1 MAKNSPKHLEQND
14 KRWQTSWSKRKIN
27 KPIFEWLTCPV
38 QPMCCKDLI
47 KHEDISISDW
57 IKKKKKD
64 LRKTDPY
71 NWTNSGFILSVKC
84 PYESNQHTAK
94 VQNKSITVSTYPFR
108 KKEEKWKHHWLHA
121 LFSDSIHLSK
131 LIFDI
136 RSDLEGRH
144 SDNSQKVENNIIP
157 TNMNYLPAG

>member
-1 MAKNSPKHLEQND
+1 M
-14 KRWQTSWSKRKIN
+14 
-27 KPIFEWLTCPV
+27 
-38 QPMCCKDLI
+38 
-47 KHEDISISDW
+47 
-57 IKKKKKD
+57 
-64 LRKTDPY
+64 
-71 NWTNSGFILSVKC
+71 LSVKC

>member
-1 MAKNSPKHLEQND
+1 MAKNSPKYLEWND
-14 KRWQTSWSKRKIN
+14 KRWQTCWSKRKIN
-27 KPIFEWLTCPV
+27 KYLNDSLAFSSSCVAKTLLSMKTYLFQIEL
-38 QPMCCKDLI
+38 
-47 KHEDISISDW
+47 
-57 IKKKKKD
+57 KKKKKD

-84 PYESNQHTAK
+84 PYKSNQHTAK

>member
-1 MAKNSPKHLEQND
+1 MAKSSPKYLKHND
-14 KRWQTSWSKRKIN
+14 RRWQTGWSRSKIN
-27 KPIFEWLTCPV
+27 ILVFEWFPCSLQLVP
-38 QPMCCKDLI
+38 CKDLV
-47 KHEDISISDW
+47 KHEEIPIADQNQELS
-57 IKKKKKD
+57 
-64 LRKTDPY
+64 KTDPLQLHKLRSDSECRVS
-71 NWTNSGFILSVKC
+71 TPEQSALPQG
-84 PYESNQHTAK
+84 
-94 VQNKSITVSTYPFR
+94 VQTKSITVSSYPFR

>member
-1 MAKNSPKHLEQND
+1 MNDSLALSRTCVAKTLLS
-14 KRWQTSWSKRKIN
+14 TVTYV
-27 KPIFEWLTCPV
+27 F
-38 QPMCCKDLI
+38 LI
-47 KHEDISISDW
+47 E
-57 IKKKKKD
+57 IKKKKTFE
-64 LRKTDPY
+64 KTDPY

-84 PYESNQHTAK
+84 PYESNQHTEK

-121 LFSDSIHLSK
+121 LFADSIHLSK